1 MAPEFIIQNRQRL
14 LNLKDLDILEMAEK
28 IGSEVCRN
36 LTENRCEWLK
46 PSQIKRIDSQG
57 DFNLVFVS
65 DRKIKELN
73 RQWRGKNSATDV
85 LSFPLDLEPL
95 TVEDRFEVGEIVIS
109 VDRAQAQAE
118 EYGHSLK
125 REIGFL
131 ITHGMLHILG
141 FDHETPE
148 EEKDMFSRQKNIL
161 ARCGI
166 KRN

>member
-73 RQWRGKNSATDV
+73 RQWRGKKNGRGV
-85 LSFPLDLEPL
+85 LYFSLILE
-95 TVEDRFEVGEIVIS
+95 T
-109 VDRAQAQAE
+109 
-118 EYGHSLK
+118 
-125 REIGFL
+125 
-131 ITHGMLHILG
+131 
-141 FDHETPE
+141 
-148 EEKDMFSRQKNIL
+148 
-161 ARCGI
+161 I
-166 KRN
+166 KV